1 MEKSKTFYAKI
12 FGDRALITMPET
24 KSGGE
29 KYSYQ
34 VPTRE
39 MLRGILDSNYFKPT
53 LINVVDEVRIM
64 KPIETEFQG
73 IRLLKSNYKSDLSSY
88 TYLTNVCY
96 YVKYHFEWNME
107 REDLVKD
114 RNMKKHEEITERS
127 LKRGGRRP
135 IFLGVSECMGYIEE
149 LTESDYEQDP
159 GYYDNTN
166 IGFGIMFVGFLYPQ
180 KSGELL
186 RAAYAPIR
194 MQHGRIVY
202 PKPEDCTMINE
213 VGHYTFKEPALT
225 KTVEEELEEDA
236 GGLTL

>member
-1 MEKSKTFYAKI
+1 MEQSKTFYAKI

-53 LINVVDEVRIM
+53 FQNVVEEIRIM
-64 KPIETEFQG
+64 KPIETESQG
-73 IRLLKSNYKSDLSSY
+73 IRLLKSDYKPDLSSY
-88 TYLTNVCY
+88 TYLADVCY
-96 YVKYHFEWNME
+96 YVKYHLEWNME
-107 REDLVKD
+107 REDLAKD
-114 RNMKKHEEITERS
+114 RNMRKHEEITERS

-149 LTESDYEQDP
+149 LTASDYEQDP

-166 IGFGIMFVGFLYPQ
+166 IGFGIMFVGFLYPK

-186 RAAYAPIR
+186 RAAYAPIH

-202 PKPEDCTMINE
+202 PRPEDCPMINE
-213 VGHYTFKEPALT
+213 VGNYTFREPVLT
-225 KTVEEELEEDA
+225 KTAEEELADDV
-236 GGLTL
+236 GGLKV